1 MQTATLNE
9 LFLEVDFWKLVTSS
23 GTVTWAVLGTLA
35 IFSLTSWTIIFS
47 KWSAFR
53 RARNANFRFLKAFRK
68 STRLDAVA
76 AATEQFR
83 AAPLVIV
90 FDFGYSEVCRQM
102 SVRGMIH
109 NKAALERTLQIG
121 MSEEVS
127 RLEQSM
133 SWLATIATVSP
144 FIGLF
149 GTVLGIID
157 AFQQLAVEGSTS
169 MRTVAPGIA
178 AALITTGVGLAAAI
192 PAAIFYNYFGNA
204 VKEMGARLE
213 DFSLEF
219 LNMTE
224 RNFEEPK

>member
-1 MQTATLNE
+1 MQTGTLNQ
-9 LFLEVDFWKLVTSS
+9 LFLEVNFWELVKTS
-23 GTVTWAVLGTLA
+23 GPVTLAVLGTLVIA
-35 IFSLTSWTIIFS
+35 SLSSWTIIFS

-53 RARNANFRFLKAFRK
+53 RARNANLRFLRAFRK

-83 AAPLVIV
+83 AAPLVVV
-90 FDFGYSEVCRQM
+90 FDFGYSEVCRQI
-102 SVRGMIH
+102 SARVQ
-109 NKAALERTLQIG
+109 NKVALERTLQIG
-121 MSEEVS
+121 MSEETS

-133 SWLATIATVSP
+133 NWLATIATVSP

-149 GTVLGIID
+149 GTVFGIID
-157 AFQQLAVEGSTS
+157 AFQQLALEGSAS

-178 AALITTGVGLAAAI
+178 SALITTGVGLFAAI
-192 PAAIFYNYFGNA
+192 PAAVFYNYFGNA
-204 VKEMGARLE
+204 VKEMGARME